1 MTTSTNRGRDDH
13 RRSDR
18 PPAWA
23 VLGTVVGAS
32 LFIGALLVYL
42 PYTITGW
49 RLAPPFLGWEP
60 TRWIGAALIVASVPV
75 LLDFL
80 VRFVRE
86 GHGTPVPVAPPQRL
100 VVTGSYRFVRNPA
113 YVAAIVLVVGQG
125 LWLGSPGVLVYAAV
139 LWLAFHLLVVL
150 HEEPSLRRRFGAAYD
165 DYCAK
170 VPRWVP
176 RMR

>member
-1 MTTSTNRGRDDH
+1 M
-13 RRSDR
+13 
-18 PPAWA
+18 
-23 VLGTVVGAS
+23 
-32 LFIGALLVYL
+32 
-42 PYTITGW
+42 
-49 RLAPPFLGWEP
+49 
-60 TRWIGAALIVASVPV
+60 
-75 LLDFL
+75 
-80 VRFVRE
+80 
-86 GHGTPVPVAPPQRL
+86 APPQRL